1 MASSAALP
9 SPPLSGEFQFAPL
22 RQLLDS
28 RAKRRLRRNHLSEE
42 INEIEA
48 EKRGKGRMEEE
59 IRKLKRELAVVCQ
72 EEAMGN
78 QMRIEE
84 LEAELSK
91 VKQESMER
99 SVLAEPKSL
108 TGIPDEATVETTSM
122 VIYED
127 AGNEDELQMIDYPDH
142 SPHEKRNPY
151 AEATTQAD
159 LTTSKMTLLQEHIHV
174 QTEHLIQARLEL
186 EYICPGETTL
196 GLSMEQ
202 GNIKPILD
210 ALIDRLRALKGKQHV
225 SMKALHTLKAQE
237 SNLRSQFNI
246 SLQQLESARKCS
258 KDLEVQMQAS
268 FIRAE
273 NEKQELEVEVDEKQR
288 SIDKLTHALEGYRKE
303 VKDLESL
310 VTRLEV
316 EHQAAVMRLEED
328 HKTALA
334 DLKNEMDEAVADLEC
349 HVVAETMGRREA
361 EEESERQTLRIRE
374 LQARERELQDARNE
388 KQAIIRKLE
397 EELESERRDREVEV
411 GGLNVRIG
419 QLSSSLSEARAEV
432 VKLETE
438 RIGLVR
444 RVQEEQA
451 FTASLL
457 EQVNQTWETHQ
468 KGTGQVAA
476 EHTGLQT
483 PVSTTKF
490 KDACMESLEGRV
502 EMGRGKKTRSKRGV
516 DSGIGILEED
526 EGEEMTM

>member
-1 MASSAALP
+1 MVASSAALP

-84 LEAELSK
+84 LEAELLK
-91 VKQESMER
+91 VKKESMER
-99 SVLAEPKSL
+99 SLIAEPASS
-108 TGIPDEATVETTSM
+108 TSVSDEETAM
-122 VIYED
+122 VIFED
-127 AGNEDELQMIDYPDH
+127 AGVEDQLQMVEYPDYLPNGNQN
-142 SPHEKRNPY
+142 SY
-151 AEATTQAD
+151 AEASTQAN
-159 LTTSKMTLLQEHIHV
+159 LTASEMTSLKEHIRN

-196 GLSMEQ
+196 GLSIEQ

-210 ALIDRLRALKGKQHV
+210 ALFDRLRALKGKQHV

-237 SNLRSQFNI
+237 SNLRNQFNI

-258 KDLEVQMQAS
+258 KDLEVQMQVS
-268 FIRAE
+268 SLRTE
-273 NEKQELEVEVDEKQR
+273 NEKHELEVEVDEKQR
-288 SIDKLTHALEGYRKE
+288 SINKLTHALEGYRKE

-316 EHQAAVMRLEED
+316 EHQTAVMRLEED
-328 HKTALA
+328 HKTALS

-349 HVVAETMGRREA
+349 HVVAETRGRREA
-361 EEESERQTLRIRE
+361 EEESERRALRIRE
-374 LQARERELQDARNE
+374 LQAREKELQDARNE

-397 EELESERRDREVEV
+397 EELENERRDREVEV

-438 RIGLVR
+438 RMGLVR
-444 RVQEEQA
+444 RVQEEQT

-502 EMGRGKKTRSKRGV
+502 ELGRGKKTRSKRGV

-526 EGEEMTM
+526 EGEDMTM

>member
-1 MASSAALP
+1 MVASSAALP

-42 INEIEA
+42 INEIEG
-48 EKRGKGRMEEE
+48 EKREVGRKEEE
-59 IRKLKRELAVVCQ
+59 IRKLRRELAAVRQ
-72 EEAMGN
+72 EEAMGDH
-78 QMRIEE
+78 MRIEE
-84 LEAELSK
+84 LEAELFK
-91 VKQESMER
+91 FKQETMER
-99 SVLAEPKSL
+99 SVVARPASSNDSSD
-108 TGIPDEATVETTSM
+108 GATVETTGV

-127 AGNEDELQMIDYPDH
+127 AGAEDDLQMVEYPDH
-142 SPHEKRNPY
+142 SPPENQNSY
-151 AEATTQAD
+151 AEATTQTT
-159 LTTSKMTLLQEHIHV
+159 LTVSEIISLQEHIRT

-196 GLSMEQ
+196 GLSIEQ

-237 SNLRSQFNI
+237 SNLRNQFNI

-268 FIRAE
+268 SLRAE
-273 NEKQELEVEVDEKQR
+273 KEKQELEVEVDEKQR
-288 SIDKLTHALEGYRKE
+288 SIDKLTHALEGYRAE
-303 VKDLESL
+303 VKDLEAL
-310 VTRLEV
+310 ITRMEM
-316 EHQAAVMRLEED
+316 E
-328 HKTALA
+328 HKTALN

-349 HVVAETMGRREA
+349 HVMAETRGRREA
-361 EEESERQTLRIRE
+361 EEESEQRMLRIRE
-374 LQARERELQDARNE
+374 LNAREKELQDARNE
-388 KQAIIRKLE
+388 KQVIIR
-397 EELESERRDREVEV
+397 ELEKELENERQEREVEV
-411 GGLNVRIG
+411 GGLNVKIG

-438 RIGLVR
+438 RIVLVKQVGEEQR
-444 RVQEEQA
+444 RVLEEKT

-457 EQVNQTWETHQ
+457 EQVNQTWKTHQ
-468 KGTGQVAA
+468 NERGQEAA
-476 EHTGLQT
+476 KHTGLQT

-490 KDACMESLEGRV
+490 RDACMESCEGRV

-526 EGEEMTM
+526 EDEGMTM